1 MTLLFLSELDDAN
14 WWSTELN
21 KRLPELE
28 VRIYPEMGDPADI
41 TYALAWKPKP
51 GLLKTLPNL
60 KAIFSLGAGVDHLF
74 SDPDLPRAVP
84 VVRMVDESLTKR
96 MTEFVAWQVLDAHR
110 EGARLRRQQRDKV
123 WEEVMTPLAERRTVG
138 VMGLGV
144 LGSDAARALAGLGFQ
159 VRGWS
164 RSEKA
169 IPGVACFHGADG
181 RERFLADCEILV
193 CLLPLTDDTEGIVN
207 ADLLAKL
214 PKGAYVI
221 NAGRGPHVVDEDLL
235 AALDSGHLRGATL
248 DVFHTEPLPTSSR
261 FWTHEKVF
269 ITPHIASLTD
279 ADSAADALAEN
290 IRRAEAGQ
298 PLPNVVDPAAGY

>member
-21 KRLPELE
+21 KRVPELE
-28 VRIYPEMGDPADI
+28 VRVYPEMGDPADI

-74 SDPDLPRAVP
+74 SDPELPRDVP

-96 MTEFVAWQVLDAHR
+96 MTEFAVWQVLDAHR
-110 EGARLRRQQRDKV
+110 EGARLRRQQREGV
-123 WEEVMTPLAERRTVG
+123 WEEVMTPLAERRVVG

-144 LGSDAARALAGLGFQ
+144 LGSDAARALAGLGFN

-169 IPGVACFHGADG
+169 IPGVACFHGAESL
-181 RERFLADCEILV
+181 ERFLSETEILV
-193 CLLPLTDDTEGIVN
+193 CLLPLTRHTEGIVN

-221 NAGRGPHVVDEDLL
+221 NAGRGPHVVDDDLL
-235 AALDSGHLRGATL
+235 AALDSNQLRGATL
-248 DVFHTEPLPTSSR
+248 DVFHTEPLPKSSR
-261 FWTHEKVF
+261 FWTHDKVF
-269 ITPHIASLTD
+269 VTPHIASLTD
-279 ADSAADALAEN
+279 ADSAADALADN
-290 IRRAEAGQ
+290 IRRADAGQ
-298 PLPNVVDPAAGY
+298 PLPNVVDPASGY

>member
-1 MTLLFLSELDDAN
+1 MTLLFVSELDDAN
-14 WWSTELN
+14 WWSTEIN

-28 VRIYPEMGDPADI
+28 VRIYPDTGDPADI
-41 TYALAWKPKP
+41 AYALAWKPKP

-74 SDPDLPRAVP
+74 SDPELPRAVP

-110 EGARLRRQQRDKV
+110 EGARLRRQQRECV
-123 WEEVMTPLAERRTVG
+123 WEEVMTPLAEQRTIG

-144 LGSDAARALAGLGFQ
+144 LGSDAARALVGLGFK

-164 RSEKA
+164 RTERTL
-169 IPGVACFHGADG
+169 PGVACFHGADG
-181 RERFLADCEILV
+181 QQRFLADCEILV
-193 CLLPLTDDTEGIVN
+193 CLLPLTADTEGIVN

-221 NAGRGPHVVDEDLL
+221 NVGRGPHVVDEDLL

-248 DVFHTEPLPTSSR
+248 DVFHAEPLPTSSR
-261 FWTHEKVF
+261 FWAHEKVF